1 MIITFTDVVGYTG
14 TVVGTFLML
23 PQVVKSFRAK
33 KTGDVSMAM
42 VILYAL
48 NSFIWAGYGWLLPST
63 PLVVANA
70 IALVISIIQ
79 LGLKLKYPK

>member
-1 MIITFTDVVGYTG
+1 MIISLTDAVGYTG

-33 KTGDVSMAM
+33 KTGDVSMGM

-48 NSFIWAGYGWLLPST
+48 NSLIWAAYGWLLPST
-63 PLVVANA
+63 PLIVANS
-70 IALVISIIQ
+70 IAFVISIIQ
-79 LGLKLKYPK
+79 FVLKLKYPD

>member
-1 MIITFTDVVGYTG
+1 MNFTDVVGYTG

-42 VILYAL
+42 VILYVL
-48 NSFIWAGYGWLLPST
+48 NSIIWATYGWLISST
-63 PLVVANA
+63 PLVVANS
-70 IALVISIIQ
+70 IALVISMVQ
-79 LGLKLKYPK
+79 FVLKLKYPK